1 MLPRPRSLLALLAT
15 LLLGV
20 ACSPDAERY
29 SNIDV
34 LVSEVERAA
43 EKSCE
48 DTPVEADSGSD
59 PLYLQSVSCTLEGA
73 GHTQFAL
80 FEDEQQRLRWAG
92 AFRSLLGG
100 RVVTGPNWGVTF
112 SDIDVAEEVA
122 DSLGGTLSE

>member
-1 MLPRPRSLLALLAT
+1 MVQRPRSILALLAIS
-15 LLLGV
+15 LLGV

-29 SNIDV
+29 PNIDV
-34 LVSEVERAA
+34 LVAEVEQAA
-43 EKSCE
+43 DRSCE
-48 DTPVEADSGSD
+48 GAPIEAESGSD
-59 PLYLQSVSCTLEGA
+59 PLYLHSVSCTLDGA